1 MCIAWY
7 HPIRYVSRY
16 GTNDTQYVS
25 IRAIQGD
32 DMQIISKNVFTS
44 PAQNPLVL
52 VSGQVDL
59 LALLYVYMYQNV
71 SFLISHH
78 TLS

>member
-1 MCIAWY
+1 MCIARY